1 MMLDANFPLQ
11 AFPPARSDAMPCTA
25 KLAVQGISLR
35 LATSSDLPFMRALY
49 GDLRADELSQVPWPE
64 DTRRAFLD
72 SQFALQHRHFVT
84 AYANTDFYIVQHG
97 DAAIGRYYLLRR
109 APYYLVVDIAL
120 LPSWRGQGI
129 GAGLL
134 AWTKQLVEQD
144 PHAIGVDLHVDE
156 RNAGARRLYS
166 RLGFKVT
173 TRQSPYFG
181 MRWSTGQAD
190 QLNTA

>member
-1 MMLDANFPLQ
+1 MISDANFPLQ
-11 AFPPARSDAMPCTA
+11 AFPPAQPDALLCTA
-25 KLAVQGISLR
+25 ALAVQGVSLR

-64 DTRRAFLD
+64 ETRRAFLD

-84 AYANTDFYIVQHG
+84 VYTGADFYIVQNG
-97 DAAIGRYYLLRR
+97 DTAIGRYYLLRR
-109 APYYLVVDIAL
+109 APCYLVVDIAL
-120 LPSWRGQGI
+120 LPSWRGRGI

-134 AWTKQLVEQD
+134 AWTQKLVEQD
-144 PHAIGVDLHVDE
+144 PHAAGIDLHVDE
-156 RNAGARRLYS
+156 RNEGAQRLYS
-166 RLGFKVT
+166 RLGFKLT
-173 TRQSPYFG
+173 TQQSPYFG